1 MAQPHHIA
9 RRNNTGFTLL
19 ELLVA
24 LALMGMLA
32 AWGLPS
38 FQALGERSAV
48 ASEVNRLQTALT
60 LARNTAITQRSDVTV
75 CPINKDRNDCLSDTD
90 NWSGELVVF
99 IGKPSESIPNQNIV
113 RFFTATSG
121 ATSISRTNANVSY
134 LYYTY
139 LGKVG
144 YGARTLDICPTN
156 ELTQTSGKS
165 LVINPPG
172 RARVDEDPISCGD
185 K

>member
-60 LARNTAITQRSDVTV
+60 LARNTAITRRSYATL
-75 CPINKDRNDCLSDTD
+75 CPVNNTRTACISDTD
-90 NWSGELVVF
+90 DWSGELVVF
-99 IGKPSESIPNQNIV
+99 AGTQEGDIPEEDIV
-113 RFFTATSG
+113 RFFPPTT
-121 ATSISRTNANVSY
+121 
-134 LYYTY
+134 
-139 LGKVG
+139 
-144 YGARTLDICPTN
+144 GARTRSATLASDSQITYSALSRTRNRRLHICPSQSS
-156 ELTQTSGKS
+156 EGQQGKEI
-165 LVINPPG
+165 VIFMAG
-172 RARVDEDPISCGD
+172 RARVDEDPISCSN
-185 K
+185 